1 MTKTI
6 VPVELLDV
14 YSSFKQ
20 LYARLNSDPCV
31 MQFDVTSFRSP
42 HPVFIMFSTPN
53 GSSDYQFTVKV
64 ECTDGRVH
72 EFVSSRGYRANTSI
86 KLDATAVMRVTLSLP
101 ACKKDWRGRFPYTN
115 AFIQSYRRQQF
126 IHEM

>member
-6 VPVELLDV
+6 VPVVLSDV
-14 YSSFKQ
+14 YSSFRK
-20 LYARLNSDPCV
+20 LYSRLNGDPCE

-42 HPVFIMFSTPN
+42 HPMFIMFSTPN
-53 GSSDYQFTVKV
+53 GSRGYQFTVKV
-64 ECTDGRVH
+64 ECTDGRVR
-72 EFVSSRGYRANTSI
+72 EFTSSVGGNANTSI
-86 KLDATAVMRVTLSLP
+86 KLNATAFTRVTLTLP

-115 AFIQSYRRQQF
+115 AFIQSYRLQQF